1 LNDARASRTVHVVAG
16 VIADADGRV
25 LLAQRPAGK
34 HLAGGWEF
42 PGGKLEDGEAPLAGL
57 QRELREELGIEV
69 HAATPLLRVTHAYP
83 EREVDLDVWQVTD
96 WRGTPRGL
104 DGQQLRWCARDQLAT
119 AELLPADLPVV
130 AALLRSSVL

>member
-1 LNDARASRTVHVVAG
+1 LSDARAPRAVHVVAG
-16 VIADADGRV
+16 VVCDADGRV

-42 PGGKLEDGEAPLAGL
+42 PGGKLEPGEARFAGL

-69 HAATPLLRVTHAYP
+69 LAARPLLRLTHSYP
-83 EREVDLDVWQVTD
+83 EREIDLDVWLISD
-96 WRGTPRGL
+96 WSGEPRGL
-104 DGQQLRWCARDQLAT
+104 DGQPLRWCERDELVH

-130 AALLRSSVL
+130 AALLRS